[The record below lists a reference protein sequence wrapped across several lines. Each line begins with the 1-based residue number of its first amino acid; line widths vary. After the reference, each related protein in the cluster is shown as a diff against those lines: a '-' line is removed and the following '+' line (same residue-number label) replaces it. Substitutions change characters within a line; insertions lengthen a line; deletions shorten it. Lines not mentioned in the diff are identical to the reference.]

1 MISGGYPFAP
11 SGRQEN
17 NGMKVRESERGI
29 QIYDFTAVEAYKIAR
44 VIERE
49 GIRFYRRL
57 LDTTDDT
64 KAQEVLGSLRNAEED
79 HLALFERLLTNAA
92 GEAGDGDEDGLLD
105 VVDAGIFSVPDSALA
120 VADFNQAL
128 QLGIIIEKRS
138 LAFYLEVEKHTESS
152 EGKDA
157 LRKVIA
163 EERQHWE
170 QLKRLSG

>member
-1 MISGGYPFAP
+1 MRIRDTGT
-11 SGRQEN
+11 
-17 NGMKVRESERGI
+17 GI
-29 QIYDFTAVEAYKIAR
+29 QLYDFTAPEAYRIAR
-44 VIERE
+44 NIEQE
-49 GIRFYRRL
+49 GIRFYQML
-57 LDTTDDT
+57 MD
-64 KAQEVLGSLRNAEED
+64 KAA
-79 HLALFERLLTNAA
+79 
-92 GEAGDGDEDGLLD
+92 
-105 VVDAGIFSVPDSALA
+105 DAGVRELVTRLRDAEAEHLRIFEQLLEGAGGKPGQWEDDDLLESVDDAIFSITEDQVAA
-120 VADFNQAL
+120 ADFGQAL